1 MRFEKNKVLKSLK
14 FFLLQL
20 GILLE
25 QHVLLNRK
33 NEVNDEHYVNYH
45 EIVKNSAIYICTTM
59 YHEADYE
66 MEQLLQSLS
75 KVDMARKESGRQFEA
90 HIFFDD
96 GARGNLDVES
106 FQPTTIFLASIHF
119 PYFS

>member
-1 MRFEKNKVLKSLK
+1 MKALKQNRKTLEIEMH
-14 FFLLQL
+14 FNVFNTFLSQL

-96 GARGNLDVES
+96 GARGKLDVN
-106 FQPTTIFLASIHF
+106 
-119 PYFS
+119 